1 MAADLHLDWTQLTVY
16 RVLYH
21 FFFFALG
28 CFLNRRRELIGSAKL
43 AGVSAMCLFT
53 AGYFYVYWYV
63 RYWYANWKLGIAVC
77 ICFLL
82 LWLFYRFRTL
92 AENRLLQLCG
102 KHCLELYL
110 LHTFFT
116 AGFRSLL
123 PLVGVRTPWFSVWL
137 NFTLSTALCL
147 LLAYLAGRFRWTD
160 VIFRP
165 SRIWERMRG

>member
-1 MAADLHLDWTQLTVY
+1 MPDESQREENAESREKWRKQKLLDQEI
-16 RVLYH
+16 
-21 FFFFALG
+21 
-28 CFLNRRRELIGSAKL
+28 RRQMEQ
-43 AGVSAMCLFT
+43 
-53 AGYFYVYWYV
+53 
-63 RYWYANWKLGIAVC
+63 
-77 ICFLL
+77 
-82 LWLFYRFRTL
+82 RTRRHMKWL

-123 PLVGVRTPWFSVWL
+123 PLLGVRTPWFSVWL